1 MDHGLTYSV
10 SRINFLVTAVCIL
23 FICSPTAAQK
33 TTIDGKEFQPYSA
46 SHFKPHRGLFYQI
59 YLSPVVTV
67 DPLGI
72 SGSSTY
78 GISLGSR
85 INLWESKTPDKKL
98 SGLKMKGFYLAGGY
112 EYYPQQYD
120 KIYTSLWLRIKTF
133 MPLAAKADLIYA
145 TGYGLQGIT
154 YRFCVGFE
162 VKTISLFFCGEI
174 SGSFYKY
181 LGPHPNTESPYGN
194 AGSILAVIPV
204 FTRKEK

>member
-1 MDHGLTYSV
+1 MNYSLIHGLGAT
-10 SRINFLVTAVCIL
+10 ICIILTGITA
-23 FICSPTAAQK
+23 TAQG
-33 TTIDGKEFQPYSA
+33 TTIDGKEFESYRA
-46 SHFKPHRGLFYQI
+46 GHFKPHRGLFYQL

-72 SGSSTY
+72 SGKSTY

-98 SGLKMKGFYLAGGY
+98 SGLKMKGFYFAGGY

-120 KIYTSLWLRIKTF
+120 KIYGSLWLRIKTF
-133 MPLAAKADLIYA
+133 MPIAAKADLIYA

-162 VKTISLFFCGEI
+162 VKSISIFFCGEI

-194 AGSILAVIPV
+194 AGSILAIIPV